1 MKPVRWGVLGTARI
15 AMNRVIPAMQEVSIC
30 ELAAI
35 ASRSAKKAS
44 AAAASAGIEKAHA
57 SYEALLAD
65 SDIEAVYIP
74 LPNHLHLD
82 WCTRALEAGKH
93 VLCEKPI
100 ALDAAEAAELIAVR
114 DWTGLLIEEAFA
126 IRNHPQWAAT
136 REVLGS
142 GEVTAMEVIRG
153 TLPFYVTVLGLTIL
167 LLHFPMIALWLPSTM
182 Y

>member
-1 MKPVRWGVLGTARI
+1 
-15 AMNRVIPAMQEVSIC
+15 MNEW
-30 ELAAI
+30 
-35 ASRSAKKAS
+35 
-44 AAAASAGIEKAHA
+44 
-57 SYEALLAD
+57 
-65 SDIEAVYIP
+65 
-74 LPNHLHLD
+74 LPDHL
-82 WCTRALEAGKH
+82 
-93 VLCEKPI
+93 

-114 DWTGLLIEEAFA
+114 DRTGLLIEEAFA